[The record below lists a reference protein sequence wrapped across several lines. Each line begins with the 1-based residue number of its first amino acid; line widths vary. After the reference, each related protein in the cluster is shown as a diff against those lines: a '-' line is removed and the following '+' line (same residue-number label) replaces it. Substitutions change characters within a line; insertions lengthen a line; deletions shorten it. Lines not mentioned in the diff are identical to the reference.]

1 MMRGLRIN
9 TAFSLRNP
17 EIKIALSIRL
27 RCSGMDRREME
38 IVMTRDLADN
48 SGVLSEEIKAL
59 LILLLLKGGTPSDEI
74 ETALRLAGGR
84 QVAPQAAEQKPMC
97 PLARAAVLA
106 MAPPVDIA
114 QQSSPRQV
122 APQPVLR
129 AKEILRNEKLAPLQC
144 YAA

>member
-1 MMRGLRIN
+1 MLAQEHVG
-9 TAFSLRNP
+9 
-17 EIKIALSIRL
+17 EIMKT
-27 RCSGMDRREME
+27 G
-38 IVMTRDLADN
+38 IVMTRDSAN
-48 SGVLSEEIKAL
+48 GASVLSEEIKAL

-84 QVAPQAAEQKPMC
+84 HVTPEAAEQRPMC

-106 MAPPVDIA
+106 MAPPVEIA
-114 QQSSPRQV
+114 QPPVRQA

>member
-1 MMRGLRIN
+1 M
-9 TAFSLRNP
+9 A
-17 EIKIALSIRL
+17 
-27 RCSGMDRREME
+27 
-38 IVMTRDLADN
+38 RDFADGA
-48 SGVLSEEIKAL
+48 SVLSEEIKAL

-84 QVAPQAAEQKPMC
+84 QVAPQVAEQKPMC

-106 MAPPVDIA
+106 MAPPVELA
-114 QQSSPRQV
+114 QPQMRQ
-122 APQPVLR
+122 AASQPVLR

>member
-1 MMRGLRIN
+1 
-9 TAFSLRNP
+9 
-17 EIKIALSIRL
+17 
-27 RCSGMDRREME
+27 
-38 IVMTRDLADN
+38 MTRDLADN

-84 QVAPQAAEQKPMC
+84 QVTPQAAEQKPMC

-106 MAPPVDIA
+106 MAPPVEIA
-114 QQSSPRQV
+114 QQSSPRQA

>member
-1 MMRGLRIN
+1 MLACEHISAIMKAR
-9 TAFSLRNP
+9 
-17 EIKIALSIRL
+17 
-27 RCSGMDRREME
+27 
-38 IVMTRDLADN
+38 IVMARDFADGA
-48 SGVLSEEIKAL
+48 SVLSEEIKAL

-84 QVAPQAAEQKPMC
+84 QVAPQVAEQKPMC

-106 MAPPVDIA
+106 MAPQVEIA
-114 QQSSPRQV
+114 QPQIRQA
-122 APQPVLR
+122 APQPMLR

>member
-1 MMRGLRIN
+1 ML
-9 TAFSLRNP
+9 AQVHVV
-17 EIKIALSIRL
+17 EIMKA
-27 RCSGMDRREME
+27 G
-38 IVMTRDLADN
+38 IVMTRDSAN
-48 SGVLSEEIKAL
+48 GASVMNEEIKAL

-84 QVAPQAAEQKPMC
+84 QVAPEAAEQRPMC

-106 MAPPVDIA
+106 MAPPVEIA
-114 QQSSPRQV
+114 QPPVRQA
-122 APQPVLR
+122 APQPMLR

>member
-1 MMRGLRIN
+1 MLAHVHVG
-9 TAFSLRNP
+9 
-17 EIKIALSIRL
+17 EITKA
-27 RCSGMDRREME
+27 G
-38 IVMTRDLADN
+38 IVMTRDSLNGA
-48 SGVLSEEIKAL
+48 GVLNEEIKAL

-84 QVAPQAAEQKPMC
+84 QVTPQAAEQNAMC

-106 MAPPVDIA
+106 MAPPVEIG
-114 QQSSPRQV
+114 QPTVRQ
-122 APQPVLR
+122 APPQPAVR

>member
-1 MMRGLRIN
+1 MLACEHISAIMKAG
-9 TAFSLRNP
+9 
-17 EIKIALSIRL
+17 IA
-27 RCSGMDRREME
+27 MA
-38 IVMTRDLADN
+38 RDFADGA
-48 SGVLSEEIKAL
+48 SVLSEEIKAL

-84 QVAPQAAEQKPMC
+84 QVAPQVAEQKPMC

-106 MAPPVDIA
+106 MAPPVEIA
-114 QQSSPRQV
+114 QPQMRQA
-122 APQPVLR
+122 APQLMLR